1 MNGSVRPRSPQRR
14 TGKVRRATVLLLA
27 MLGSLLRVAN
37 SGAAAPEET
46 YFVLMSAGTR
56 GSTYGS
62 PVGARILRTEQVP
75 VVRGAH
81 YFGVIN
87 DSWVR
92 SFVVMDLAPD
102 VPPTTV
108 FGSDPNAVY
117 HIAWQGSSGID
128 ARPCRATSLAFPSQI
143 VIGTSLVESAVSWRY
158 DSARSLCGDVFPGL
172 GDESPIRWT
181 LPERTTF
188 KAFVRRHALD
198 GGEYDAKPMSIER
211 NGNPWLSYYWGYKLG
226 LVESESDWDE
236 RNRSNMPADWP
247 IFPSPAQDFKLISL
261 PPPWVEGEVTEYV
274 NTADFPRQPDGQYFY
289 AASDTDRAALDGIAT
304 WRRTGNSF
312 KQGGY
317 VSVCR
322 FYGGANGGPNTHFY
336 SADATECNWLKGFG
350 FLSYEGQ
357 TFRVNKP
364 LPLAAN
370 APAGTQP
377 SCPTGSKPLY
387 RLYNNASAPGKN
399 YVSNHRYVTSRSVV
413 DAAVA
418 IGWLDEGVGMCVPE

>member
-1 MNGSVRPRSPQRR
+1 MSQFANALRRVPALYGVAMGFALIAPVAANGDPLEDLSRYYLKYMTAGEETPSPLIPQSAFPPIVTGVLLRPFPDTYPRDITRFVGMRASTSGSVYIWGPTQATRLFAPCRSNTATQLPVSVS
-14 TGKVRRATVLLLA
+14 TGLVRFETNQWRWSNDVQSAYCLPPAEWGVSD
-27 MLGSLLRVAN
+27 SLL
-37 SGAAAPEET
+37 P
-46 YFVLMSAGTR
+46 
-56 GSTYGS
+56 
-62 PVGARILRTEQVP
+62 VP
-75 VVRGAH
+75 V
-81 YFGVIN
+81 
-87 DSWVR
+87 
-92 SFVVMDLAPD
+92 
-102 VPPTTV
+102 
-108 FGSDPNAVY
+108 
-117 HIAWQGSSGID
+117 
-128 ARPCRATSLAFPSQI
+128 
-143 VIGTSLVESAVSWRY
+143 
-158 DSARSLCGDVFPGL
+158 
-172 GDESPIRWT
+172 SPIRWT
-181 LPERTTF
+181 LEDKITF
-188 KAFVRRHALD
+188 NAPVRRKALD
-198 GGEYDAKPMSIER
+198 GGEFDASPMVIER
-211 NGNPWLSYYWGYKLG
+211 AGASWITYYWGYKLG
-226 LVESESDWDE
+226 LVESQSDWTDA
-236 RNRSNMPADWP
+236 NRSKLPADWP
-247 IFPSPAQDFKLISL
+247 VFPTAEDNFKLTTL

-289 AASDTDRAALDGIAT
+289 AATDADRTALDGIAT

-370 APAGTQP
+370 APAGTQA

-413 DAAVA
+413 NAAVA